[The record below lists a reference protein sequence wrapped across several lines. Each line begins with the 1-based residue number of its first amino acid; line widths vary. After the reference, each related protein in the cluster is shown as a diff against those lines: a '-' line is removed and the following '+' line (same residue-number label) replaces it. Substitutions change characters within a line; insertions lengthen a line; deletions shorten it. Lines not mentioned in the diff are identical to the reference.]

1 MSRRWLAAPVAIPQ
15 MVDIT
20 DIMRQ
25 ADTSQRPDMQWC
37 LDMQRLDMQRLDM
50 QRLDMQWCLDMKRLD
65 TQRPDMRLDTERLY
79 MQRLHT

>member
-1 MSRRWLAAPVAIPQ
+1 VSRRWLAAPVAIPQ

-50 QRLDMQWCLDMKRLD
+50 QWCLDMKRLD

-79 MQRLHT
+79 TQRLHT

>member
-1 MSRRWLAAPVAIPQ
+1 VSRRWLAAPVAIPQ

-37 LDMQRLDMQRLDM
+37 LDMQRLDMQ
-50 QRLDMQWCLDMKRLD
+50 WCLDMKRLD